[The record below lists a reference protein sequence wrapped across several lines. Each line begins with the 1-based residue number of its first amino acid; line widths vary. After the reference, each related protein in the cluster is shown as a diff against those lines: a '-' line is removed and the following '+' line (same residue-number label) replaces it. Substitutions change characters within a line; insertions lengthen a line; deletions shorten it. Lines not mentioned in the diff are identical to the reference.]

1 MTGASVHGL
10 GRGLR
15 LFGGVPFAVSR
26 IFATF
31 IDESKTSLQMKR
43 LLVLFFCF
51 LFAGAV
57 HAAEIY
63 NKDGNKL
70 DLYGKVDGLHYFS
83 SDSKKDGD
91 QTYLRFGFK
100 GETQINDMLTGY
112 GQWEYNVQANNTES
126 SSDQAWTRLAF
137 AGIKVGDYGSF
148 DYGRNYGVLYDVEG
162 WTDMLPEFGGDSYTY
177 ADNFMAGRAN
187 GVATYRNSDFFGLV
201 EGLNFALQYQGKN
214 EGQNAQDINVGTNN
228 RSSDSDVRFDNGDG
242 FGLSTSY
249 DFGMGISAAAAYTS
263 SDRTNDQMT
272 QTNARGDKAEAW
284 TAGLKYD
291 ANDIYLATMYSETRN
306 MTPYGNDGVANKTQ
320 NFEVTAQYQ
329 FDFGLRP
336 AISYLQSKGKD
347 LYNNGRYADK
357 DLVKYM
363 DVGATYYFNRNMST
377 YVDYKINLLDDND
390 SFYKDNGI
398 STDNIVALGL
408 VYQF

>member
-1 MTGASVHGL
+1 
-10 GRGLR
+10 
-15 LFGGVPFAVSR
+15 
-26 IFATF
+26 
-31 IDESKTSLQMKR
+31 MKR
-43 LLVLFFCF
+43 KALALVIPALLA
-51 LFAGAV
+51 AGAA

-83 SDSKKDGD
+83 SDSSKDGD

-126 SSDQAWTRLAF
+126 SGDQAWTRLAF
-137 AGIKVGDYGSF
+137 AGIKAGDYGSF
-148 DYGRNYGVLYDVEG
+148 DYGRNYGVLYDVEA

-177 ADNFMAGRAN
+177 ADNFMTGRAN

-201 EGLNFALQYQGKN
+201 NGLNFALQYQGKN
-214 EGQNAQDINVGTNN
+214 EDQSSHEYNPSASQEGTANGDGRDVKNA
-228 RSSDSDVRFDNGDG
+228 NGDG
-242 FGLSTSY
+242 FGISSTY
-249 DFGMGISAAAAYTS
+249 DLGMGVSVGAAYSS
-263 SDRTNDQMT
+263 SDRTNE
-272 QTNARGDKAEAW
+272 QTHQSTAGGDKADAW
-284 TAGLKYD
+284 TAGVKYD
-291 ANDIYLATMYSETRN
+291 ANNIYLATIYSETRN
-306 MTPYGNDGVANKTQ
+306 MTPYGNQNGTIANKTQ

-347 LYNNGRYADK
+347 LVYGGQYSDK

-377 YVDYKINLLDDND
+377 YVDYKINLLDGND
-390 SFYKDNGI
+390 DFYKDNGI